1 MSNNVKKVS
10 NKVKLRINLIPNRY
24 PGVIIPSWD
33 NFKLKLRDQAVIL
46 RYKNAHI
53 EYRYQV
59 LTTKNTKFTT
69 PALVKSDLIKVKIKV
84 NAVQ

>member
-53 EYRYQV
+53 GYRYQV
-59 LTTKNTKFTT
+59 LTTKNTKFPT
-69 PALVKSDLIKVKIKV
+69 PALVKSP
-84 NAVQ
+84 NQG